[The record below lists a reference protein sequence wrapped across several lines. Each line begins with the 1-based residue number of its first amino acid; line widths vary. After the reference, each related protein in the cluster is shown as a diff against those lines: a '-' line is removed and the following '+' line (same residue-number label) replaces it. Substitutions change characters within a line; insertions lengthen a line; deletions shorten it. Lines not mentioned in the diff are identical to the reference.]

1 MVAALML
8 AGCATPPSM
17 PAAPGSVQC
26 GPATS
31 TAIGGEAIMGVGSDG
46 FVSDTDLVFSTSV
59 SPGGSSCTRV
69 GGTVP
74 IIR

>member
-1 MVAALML
+1 MLAALMV

-17 PAAPGSVQC
+17 PAAPGTVQC

-31 TAIGGEAIMGVGSDG
+31 AAIGGEAIMGVGSDG
-46 FVSDTDLVFSTSV
+46 FISDSNLVFSTSV
-59 SPGGSSCTRV
+59 SPGSASCTRV

-74 IIR
+74 IVR